1 MDSVTFVV
9 DQATAYPDIG
19 RTRHSASIYEN
30 SLYIFGGKDEKKL
43 TAKTLL
49 RLNLITLAWETCVTT
64 GFQPDA
70 RHGHSS
76 IVNKDKMYVF
86 GGYYP
91 QQISGVYLNEVLRLD
106 FGSLRWEKLEPK
118 GVPPIAR
125 DAICVQE
132 HDQDIY
138 IFGGRGKDGSF
149 NDIFSYDMFE
159 NTWNQIQP
167 RNVGPTPRISYS
179 AVVYKND
186 LIIWGGGAPSGCYSK
201 IFRLKL
207 KKDENENMGR
217 LERLKR
223 ISNNDAK
230 IMKLYAFNEQ
240 FSDVTFIVEGEKFN
254 CHKVILSSQCKYFEN
269 MFLSS
274 MIESQAKEIQVP
286 DVESSTFQ
294 ALIKY
299 IYGQDVELDEKLG
312 KDLFRLSDMWSITKL
327 REKCEKYLMHIISL
341 ENFREIAELAES
353 LNTPKLMDV
362 VLDFATKNLK
372 GLEEA
377 STLYSL
383 PNTLLVKAL
392 FKAVGTKE

>member
-1 MDSVTFVV
+1 
-9 DQATAYPDIG
+9 
-19 RTRHSASIYEN
+19 
-30 SLYIFGGKDEKKL
+30 
-43 TAKTLL
+43 
-49 RLNLITLAWETCVTT
+49 
-64 GFQPDA
+64 
-70 RHGHSS
+70 
-76 IVNKDKMYVF
+76 MYVF

-207 KKDENENMGR
+207 
-217 LERLKR
+217 
-223 ISNNDAK
+223 S
-230 IMKLYAFNEQ
+230 LY
-240 FSDVTFIVEGEKFN
+240 
-254 CHKVILSSQCKYFEN
+254 
-269 MFLSS
+269 
-274 MIESQAKEIQVP
+274 
-286 DVESSTFQ
+286 
-294 ALIKY
+294 
-299 IYGQDVELDEKLG
+299 
-312 KDLFRLSDMWSITKL
+312 
-327 REKCEKYLMHIISL
+327 
-341 ENFREIAELAES
+341 
-353 LNTPKLMDV
+353 
-362 VLDFATKNLK
+362 
-372 GLEEA
+372 
-377 STLYSL
+377 
-383 PNTLLVKAL
+383 
-392 FKAVGTKE
+392 